1 MLNAQKNEMIFQKK
15 SVDESVKNVNL
26 CFFSPSS
33 DSKAIINRLKT
44 KMAPVIS
51 FEHFFERNPNFFSQI
66 GKEVNPFGSITLEF
80 RNIIEVHWKNR
91 FTLHDFKEGSCISD
105 ERIKGLKD
113 PSVFGRVRAYEIKG
127 KHVTSWPLLNA

>member
-1 MLNAQKNEMIFQKK
+1 MIFQKK

-66 GKEVNPFGSITLEF
+66 GKEVNPFGSITLELWNVIKVG
-80 RNIIEVHWKNR
+80 RKNR
-91 FTLHDFKEGSCISD
+91 FTLHDLQKCFGISTSGN
-105 ERIKGLKD
+105 EKSNWSAEK
-113 PSVFGRVRAYEIKG
+113 FGAEK
-127 KHVTSWPLLNA
+127 